1 VCLLGQILPVDR
13 WVEGHDQARGAFITP
28 TQIIALTLL
37 EPVVELTVYGAHS

>member
-1 VCLLGQILPVDR
+1 MTKPLVPSSPQ
-13 WVEGHDQARGAFITP
+13 